1 MAPQSDMSG
10 KRRDRR
16 GLQEQ
21 TMWRPRSTLVQERQ
35 PCKDRPCKDWP
46 RNWRCKGSLKASTP
60 MDSSTPW
67 LGTFNLPNF
76 KRKTSMN
83 NQVHGLLGQ
92 SWETNAPALSST
104 QLLLSPR
111 VDTRHSELG
120 AALADP
126 SAVPG
131 PGKLLSSACEE
142 DKKQLV
148 VGRVSAHSIRELY
161 VCAQEKWAVSVKSGP
176 WQAFPRQRA
185 EPAQSLENPFNHGCF
200 LTVLQAKWIGPF
212 LRKNP
217 NHHWQCSA
225 SSRPRNSTT
234 SENRVEKN
242 LYWIAYSDFMG
253 FWYVLQMSVENIR
266 AVWLTQRKDND

>member
-21 TMWRPRSTLVQERQ
+21 TMWRPRSTVVQERQ
-35 PCKDRPCKDWP
+35 PCRDRP
-46 RNWRCKGSLKASTP
+46 RNWRCKGSLEASTP
-60 MDSSTPW
+60 MDSSTPS

-83 NQVHGLLGQ
+83 NQVHDLLGQ

-104 QLLLSPR
+104 QFLLSPR
-111 VDTRHSELG
+111 VDSTVAPG
-120 AALADP
+120 TP
-126 SAVPG
+126 SLEQLWQIPARSLG
-131 PGKLLSSACEE
+131 PGKVLSSACEE

-148 VGRVSAHSIRELY
+148 AGRVSAHSIRELY

-200 LTVLQAKWIGPF
+200 LTVPQAKWIGPF
-212 LRKNP
+212 LRKNR

-242 LYWIAYSDFMG
+242 LYWIAHSDFMG